1 MPYLRGEQPGF
12 LGPGPQHEHASLCTR
27 QNSSR
32 PAKEP
37 SAIAICMNP
46 SCTDETK
53 TDKSAIRLVDAGKAL
68 GYPGW
73 VMLNIY
79 PERCPNPKTLTNFDA
94 GF

>member
-1 MPYLRGEQPGF
+1 
-12 LGPGPQHEHASLCTR
+12 
-27 QNSSR
+27 
-32 PAKEP
+32 
-37 SAIAICMNP
+37 MNP